1 MMVMYTMLFDGAEKR
16 SRPYVSAERTEE
28 PGDRLDRRGLGAVW
42 LAANGA

>member
-1 MMVMYTMLFDGAEKR
+1 MMVMYTMLFDG
-16 SRPYVSAERTEE
+16 AERTEE